1 MKLGT
6 HGSDFLS
13 FVALGQALIDAC
25 TPQIARLRLVK
36 LLHAQS
42 RLFGPIARPGSEL
55 RFSGYLP
62 ENIMRTTRLAAGLL
76 LALAAAPAAAAT
88 LFGRLTPPAPAT
100 EANGLSTA
108 VEVSGDGRVF
118 VFESGAT
125 NWVPG
130 SISGGKIIAVDF
142 GTDTVQ
148 VLSTTSTGAAF
159 NGNAFGP
166 STAGSGRFVAF
177 ETFATN
183 LGLPVA
189 TSGSQIVVKDR
200 LTGALSLASA
210 NAAGVPASGSAS
222 GQARNASISASGRLV
237 SFRSDSTN
245 LLGGPAGAEHIYVKD
260 LQTGAVELAS
270 RAQGGGFPSGSVVA
284 NTAHSMSADGRFV
297 LFQTS
302 AGNIVGGVAGG
313 TIQVYLRDRTGGT
326 TELVS
331 AGAGG
336 AAANSQSD
344 VAAISPN
351 GRFVSFRSFATNL
364 GGAGFVSRV
373 YVRDRVAGTTTPLPF
388 PVVNG
393 TTANGCR
400 ESDVS
405 DVGTVVMACF
415 FTGVFDQVFLHVPG
429 AAGTP
434 FLVSSDAN
442 DVPGNQVSGGVV
454 AINADGLSL
463 AFESRASNLVP
474 GDTNAVSD
482 IFILAEDSVL
492 DGLFTDGFE

>member
-1 MKLGT
+1 M
-6 HGSDFLS
+6 
-13 FVALGQALIDAC
+13 
-25 TPQIARLRLVK
+25 R
-36 LLHAQS
+36 HAH
-42 RLFGPIARPGSEL
+42 
-55 RFSGYLP
+55 
-62 ENIMRTTRLAAGLL
+62 LATALL
-76 LALAAAPAAAAT
+76 LALTAAPAAAAT

-100 EANGLSTA
+100 EANGPSTVA
-108 VEVSGDGRVF
+108 EVSGDGRVF

-130 SISGGKIIAVDF
+130 SISGGKIVAVDF
-142 GTDTVQ
+142 GADTVQ
-148 VLSTTSTGAAF
+148 VLSTTAAGTAF
-159 NGNAFGP
+159 NGGAFGP
-166 STAGSGRFVAF
+166 STAGGGRFVAF

-210 NAAGVPASGSAS
+210 NAAGVPVSGSAS
-222 GQARNASISASGRLV
+222 GQARNASISADGRFV
-237 SFRSDSTN
+237 AFRSDSVN
-245 LLGGPAGAEHIYVKD
+245 LAGGPAGEENIYLKD
-260 LQTGAVELAS
+260 LQTGAVELVS
-270 RAQGGGFPSGSVVA
+270 RAQGGGFPTGSVVA

-297 LFQTS
+297 LFQTN

-313 TIQVYLRDRTGGT
+313 TIQVYLRDRTAGT

-373 YVRDRVAGTTTPLPF
+373 YVRDRVAGTTSAVPF
-388 PVVNG
+388 PVVNA
-393 TTANGCR
+393 TTASGCR

-405 DVGTVVMACF
+405 DAGTVVLTCF

-442 DVPGNQVSGGVV
+442 DVAGNQASGGAV

-463 AFESRASNLVP
+463 TFDSRASNLVP
-474 GDTNAVSD
+474 GDANAVSD
-482 IFILAEDSVL
+482 IFILAEESVL
-492 DGLFTDGFE
+492 DGLFANGFE